1 MSVPAAVHGE
11 RAAGK
16 QAGGTAI
23 ELCLR
28 PLPRGRRAADGL
40 TEEQVAADQRSRLYG
55 AMIELVADRGYAGVS
70 TRALAR
76 LARMSK
82 QDMYRHFP
90 GKQSYFL
97 ASYDMIVARASERV
111 GAAYAAGGDW
121 QQRLRAA
128 FRALVAEVAEE
139 PKAARLGLSEV
150 LGAGPAGV
158 ERMERTRGL
167 FEAMVGASF
176 AQAPGGRPLP
186 PLIVRGIVRGTERI
200 IRQRLLSGRES
211 ELPGLADE
219 LLAWALCY
227 RSPALG
233 ELCATPPAWQAS
245 GGAWRAQS
253 LRARSG
259 DERVGILRVAAQI
272 AAAGGWERLTAGGI
286 ASRAEL
292 PVERVWEHCGDPRR
306 CFLDALELLSMEA
319 LICAGRA
326 AQAAPDRITG
336 VRRAITALMERV
348 ARDRVLCR
356 IAFVEIFALGPPAI
370 ERREALLATFT
381 DRLSRSLPADRRPS
395 PLIVEAIVGALWGTL
410 HHHVTRGEAHLLPG
424 LADQTTYL
432 ALAPAIGAQDAI
444 SAIVADRY
452 RDPAHAQAG

>member
-1 MSVPAAVHGE
+1 MSAPAPAADP
-11 RAAGK
+11 APS
-16 QAGGTAI
+16 T
-23 ELCLR
+23 R
-28 PLPRGRRAADGL
+28 PLNKTPKPLYGALPRGRRAVDGL
-40 TEEQVAADQRSRLYG
+40 SEEDVAADQRRRLYG
-55 AMIELVADRGYAGVS
+55 AMIELVAERGYAGVS

-97 ASYDMIVARASERV
+97 ATYDMIVARASERV
-111 GAAYAAGGDW
+111 AAAYAVGGDW

-128 FRALVAEVAEE
+128 FKALAAEVAEE

-186 PLIVRGIVRGTERI
+186 PLIVKGIVRGVERI
-200 IRQRLLSGRES
+200 IRQRLLSGRAQ

-219 LLAWALCY
+219 LMAWALSY
-227 RSPALG
+227 HSSALA
-233 ELCATPPAWQAS
+233 ELSRPPAPSHRIA
-245 GGAWRAQS
+245 GS
-253 LRARSG
+253 LRAKSA
-259 DERVGILRVAAQI
+259 DERILVLR
-272 AAAGGWERLTAGGI
+272 AAAHLAAVRGWEQLTPSMI
-286 ASRAEL
+286 AQRVEL
-292 PVERVWEHCGDPRR
+292 PAERVLEHWGGSPQQ
-306 CFLDALELLSMEA
+306 CFLDALELLSLEA
-319 LICAGRA
+319 LVCGA
-326 AQAAPDRITG
+326 AAARGAKDRPTG
-336 VRRAITALMERV
+336 VHRAVTALMERV

-356 IAFVEIFALGPPAI
+356 IAFVEIFALGPCAI

-410 HHHVTRGEAHLLPG
+410 HHHATRGEAHLLPG

-432 ALAPAIGAQDAI
+432 ALAPALGAQDAI

-452 RDPAHAQAG
+452 REPIHAQAG